1 MAAASKS
8 VTRTP
13 VLIVGGGPVGLGLA
27 ADLGWRGVACTVVE
41 QGDGSIAHPRATAE
55 NARTMELFR
64 RWGIAERVKEAGTP
78 PDFPHTVLYLTS
90 LTGYEIARFDRPGHG
105 GTARTAISPE
115 RPQRCNQLWLDP
127 ILRDFATELPDRDAA
142 RCARGSKSSW
152 RKNGCIVATVNRSR
166 QRRDPDR
173 SRPITSSRVAAA
185 PARSRRRSA
194 SP

>member
-1 MAAASKS
+1 MAAAAKS

-27 ADLGWRGVACTVVE
+27 ADPGWRGAACTVVE
-41 QGDGSIAHPRATAE
+41 QGDGSIGHPRATAE

-105 GTARTAISPE
+105 GTARTAIAGTAAALQPALARS
-115 RPQRCNQLWLDP
+115 DP
-127 ILRDFATELPDRDAA
+127 AGVCDELPDRDAEDA
-142 RCARGSKSSW
+142 HALQSFVEKDG
-152 RKNGCIVATVNRSR
+152 GIVATVTDLAAARAI
-166 QRRDPDR
+166 R
-173 SRPITSSRVAAA
+173 SRPTISSPVAAA
-185 PARSRRRSA
+185 RARSGRRSV
-194 SP
+194 SR

>member
-8 VTRTP
+8 VTHTP

-27 ADLGWRGVACTVVE
+27 ADLGWRGVECTVVE

-90 LTGYEIARFDRPGHG
+90 LTGYEIARIDRARPRRHCAHGDQPGAAAALQPAL
-105 GTARTAISPE
+105 ARS
-115 RPQRCNQLWLDP
+115 DP
-127 ILRDFATELPDRDAA
+127 ARFRGELPDRDARDA
-142 RCARGSKSSW
+142 HALRIVRGD
-152 RKNGCIVATVNRSR
+152 ATAAS
-166 QRRDPDR
+166 
-173 SRPITSSRVAAA
+173 SRP
-185 PARSRRRSA
+185 
-194 SP
+194 

>member
-27 ADLGWRGVACTVVE
+27 ADLGWRGVACMVVE

-127 ILRDFATELPDRDAA
+127 ILRDFATSFPTVTLKMRTRFESFVEETAA
-142 RCARGSKSSW
+142 S
-152 RKNGCIVATVNRSR
+152 
-166 QRRDPDR
+166 
-173 SRPITSSRVAAA
+173 SRP
-185 PARSRRRSA
+185 
-194 SP
+194 